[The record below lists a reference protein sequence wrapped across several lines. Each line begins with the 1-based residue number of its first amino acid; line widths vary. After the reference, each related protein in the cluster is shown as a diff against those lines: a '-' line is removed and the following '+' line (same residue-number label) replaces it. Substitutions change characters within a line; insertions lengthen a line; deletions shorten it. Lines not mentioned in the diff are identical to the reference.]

1 MRKWTK
7 RIIEVIKHPR
17 RMVLIDEGD
26 AALRDFVAH
35 LPQLFAQQQG
45 HLLYRHR
52 NELRTFTLN
61 NRSLVVKSFAKP
73 IALNRLVYGFL
84 RKSKAQRSYEYA
96 QLLLS
101 KGIGSPK
108 PIAWMSVRNGLLFTK
123 CYYVSLKST
132 CPYCYNHLLEGKIES
147 EAEVH
152 RYLRLVA
159 RTIGRMHNAGMV
171 HRDLSGGNILFG
183 DGDIVELIDLNR
195 IRFLH
200 VDINEGCRNLS
211 ERLIARH
218 EWREVMAHEYADERG
233 FDEAECLRLI
243 SQYNEIKD

>member
-1 MRKWTK
+1 MENWIK
-7 RIIEVIKHPR
+7 RMIEAIKHPR
-17 RMVLIDEGD
+17 RMVLSDKGD
-26 AALRDFVAH
+26 AALRDFVAS

-45 HLLYRHR
+45 QLLYRHR
-52 NELRTFTLN
+52 NELRTFTLGD
-61 NRSLVVKSFAKP
+61 RRFVVKSFAKP
-73 IALNRLVYGFL
+73 ISFNRIVYGFL

-108 PIAWMSVRNGLLFTK
+108 PIAWLTVRNGLLFTRS
-123 CYYVSLKST
+123 YYVSLEST
-132 CPYCYNHLLEGKIES
+132 CPYCYNHLLEGKITD
-147 EAEVH
+147 EAEVR

-159 RTIGRMHNAGMV
+159 RTIARLHNEGMV
-171 HRDLSGGNILFG
+171 HRDLSGGNVLFG
-183 DGDIVELIDLNR
+183 DGDLVELIDLNR

-200 VDINEGCRNLS
+200 VDIDEGCRNLS
-211 ERLIARH
+211 DRLLARR
-218 EWREVMAHEYADERG
+218 EWREVMAHEYAAERG